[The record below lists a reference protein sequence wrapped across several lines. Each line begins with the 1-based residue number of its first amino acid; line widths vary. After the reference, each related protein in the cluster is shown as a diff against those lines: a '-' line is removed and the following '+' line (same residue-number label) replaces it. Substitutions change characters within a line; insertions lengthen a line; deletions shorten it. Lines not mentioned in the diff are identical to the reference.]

1 MKAGDETLLLPTP
14 GWTDPRTH
22 LLDDIWL
29 LAIAAIL
36 LAIVLPWL
44 LSSFDIDL
52 PLASLGV
59 LALGGVHVVFAALSE
74 SGRPRTTG
82 RARLLSA
89 VHAIGVVVVGFIWL
103 HAGGLQNSAFL
114 AVFALPVI
122 GSVFVS
128 RWQPYLMSVLSV
140 VVVTVVALVQEP
152 ELRWY
157 ASGVNDLARG
167 VTALLGNGT
176 GGSAPFPGFYAPAGY
191 FLVTLQVFAVFII
204 AAAVAAEHLGAVFE
218 RMYANLVNARAEA
231 QRGQDMWTALI
242 EQLPVPALL
251 VDADTSQVIC
261 ASAQLAPSFCELD
274 ARVEGNDLY
283 KVIRF
288 SYPEVMQQLV
298 GGFGGTAPL
307 TMIHVGDQVRVTDV
321 SVQHVSQRGRRF
333 ALLLITDA
341 TDAFIRRAAL
351 EAADHAAL
359 IVDARGRVLGF
370 NHQVTSL
377 FPDATA
383 GVEVRTLLER
393 AGISTDWFEEQ
404 IGGKRRTLL
413 ELPPRLFQVTIT
425 PVVLPGEE
433 ERIHVMAFLPTG
445 RAGDTDRTSTR
456 ATLATMVRS

>member
-1 MKAGDETLLLPTP
+1 MKAADETLLLPTP

-36 LAIVLPWL
+36 LAIVIPWL
-44 LSSFDIDL
+44 FSSFDIDL
-52 PLASLGV
+52 ALASIGV
-59 LALGGVHVVFAALSE
+59 LALGGVHVVFAAVSA
-74 SGRPRTTG
+74 SGRPRTPG

-89 VHAIGVVVVGFIWL
+89 VHALGIVLVGFIWL
-103 HAGGLQNSAFL
+103 NAGGLQNSAFL

-128 RWQPYLMSVLSV
+128 RWQPYLMSLLCILV
-140 VVVTVVALVQEP
+140 VCVVALVQEP

-157 ASGVNDLARG
+157 AAGVNDVGRG
-167 VTALLGNGT
+167 IAALLG
-176 GGSAPFPGFYAPAGY
+176 GGSGGVSPFPGFYAPSGY
-191 FLVTLQVFAVFII
+191 FLVTLQVFAVFVI
-204 AAAVAAEHLGAVFE
+204 ACAVAAEHLGAVFE
-218 RMYANLVNARAEA
+218 RMYANLINARAEA

-283 KVIRF
+283 SVIRF

-321 SVQHVSQRGRRF
+321 RVQHVSQRGRRF

-341 TDAFIRRAAL
+341 TDAFVRRAAL

-370 NHQVTSL
+370 NHQITSL

-383 GVEVRTLLER
+383 GTDVRALLER
-393 AGISTDWFEEQ
+393 AGFPTDWFEPQ

-433 ERIHVMAFLPTG
+433 ERIHVIAFLPTG
-445 RAGDTDRTSTR
+445 RAGEADRTSTR
-456 ATLATMVRS
+456 ATLATMVRP